1 MEELKQEILSMIK
14 LQQKLND
21 NTCGT
26 NWTNGI
32 TNKNRKINW
41 LRCIRMELSEFID
54 SFPWKHWKNIN
65 GSIDKSNAE
74 IELVDIWHFILSY
87 IISTNSL
94 STVNINSYVCIIN
107 NMKNIDLT
115 NITLCVSS
123 IIEKAEELQKATF
136 QSNGAIEIFE
146 IFINLC
152 KEFGLSFNKLQQLYI
167 GKNALNEF
175 RQLNG
180 YKDGT
185 YIKVWN
191 GEEDNIVMQRIVTNI
206 DQLNYDK
213 ILISLEQEYITI
225 NK

>member
-1 MEELKQEILSMIK
+1 MY
-14 LQQKLND
+14 
-21 NTCGT
+21 
-26 NWTNGI
+26 
-32 TNKNRKINW
+32 
-41 LRCIRMELSEFID
+41 
-54 SFPWKHWKNIN
+54 WKHWKNIN

-213 ILISLEQEYITI
+213 ILISLEQEYIKI
-225 NK
+225 NKETIKGKEIW